1 MMDGR
6 SKPCNGTAL
15 YLKKTLTLESPA
27 DANRLNR
34 TDRKGSN
41 RHMKIKLLLS
51 LLAAASLAFSSAAFA
66 AGAKT
71 YQITGT
77 VVEMT
82 GSKITVQ
89 KGTEKW
95 EIDLDPT
102 TKATGDVKVGAT
114 VTITYVMS
122 AMKVEGSLGAA
133 GETTPAAPSSAPT
146 P

>member
-1 MMDGR
+1 M
-6 SKPCNGTAL
+6 
-15 YLKKTLTLESPA
+15 
-27 DANRLNR
+27 
-34 TDRKGSN
+34 
-41 RHMKIKLLLS
+41 
-51 LLAAASLAFSSAAFA
+51 LAAASFALSGATFA

-71 YQITGT
+71 YQVTGM

-89 KGTEKW
+89 KGTEKL

-102 TKATGDVKVGAT
+102 IKTTGDVKVGAI

-122 AMKVEGSLGAA
+122 ATKVEGSAA
-133 GETTPAAPSSAPT
+133 AAAETTLAAPSPAPT

>member
-1 MMDGR
+1 M
-6 SKPCNGTAL
+6 NA
-15 YLKKTLTLESPA
+15 
-27 DANRLNR
+27 
-34 TDRKGSN
+34 
-41 RHMKIKLLLS
+41 KIIC
-51 LLAAASLAFSSAAFA
+51 LLAAVSLAFSGVAFA

-77 VVEMT
+77 VAEMT

-102 TKATGDVKVGAT
+102 IKTTGDVKVGAT
-114 VTITYVMS
+114 VTVTYVMS
-122 AMKVEGSLGAA
+122 ATKVEGSSAAAA
-133 GETTPAAPSSAPT
+133 GTTPAAPSPAPT

>member
-1 MMDGR
+1 MN
-6 SKPCNGTAL
+6 SKIISMVTAV
-15 YLKKTLTLESPA
+15 
-27 DANRLNR
+27 
-34 TDRKGSN
+34 
-41 RHMKIKLLLS
+41 
-51 LLAAASLAFSSAAFA
+51 SLALSGAVVA

-82 GSKITVQ
+82 GSKIAVQ

-102 TKATGDVKVGAT
+102 MKATGDVKVGAT
-114 VTITYVMS
+114 VTVTYVMS
-122 AMKVEGSLGAA
+122 ATKVEGSSAA
-133 GETTPAAPSSAPT
+133 AAETTPAAPSPAPT

>member
-1 MMDGR
+1 M
-6 SKPCNGTAL
+6 NA
-15 YLKKTLTLESPA
+15 
-27 DANRLNR
+27 
-34 TDRKGSN
+34 
-41 RHMKIKLLLS
+41 KIIC
-51 LLAAASLAFSSAAFA
+51 LLAAVNLAFSGVAFA

-77 VVEMT
+77 VAEMT

-102 TKATGDVKVGAT
+102 IKTTGDVKVGAT
-114 VTITYVMS
+114 VTVTYVMS
-122 AMKVEGSLGAA
+122 ATKVEGSSTAA
-133 GETTPAAPSSAPT
+133 AEATPAAPSPAPT

>member
-1 MMDGR
+1 MN
-6 SKPCNGTAL
+6 SKIISMVTVV
-15 YLKKTLTLESPA
+15 
-27 DANRLNR
+27 
-34 TDRKGSN
+34 
-41 RHMKIKLLLS
+41 
-51 LLAAASLAFSSAAFA
+51 SLALNGAALA

-102 TKATGDVKVGAT
+102 MKATGDVKVGAT
-114 VTITYVMS
+114 VTVTYVMS
-122 AMKVEGSLGAA
+122 ATKVEGSSAA
-133 GETTPAAPSSAPT
+133 AAETTPAAPSPAPT

>member
-1 MMDGR
+1 M
-6 SKPCNGTAL
+6 KTNTAF
-15 YLKKTLTLESPA
+15 
-27 DANRLNR
+27 
-34 TDRKGSN
+34 
-41 RHMKIKLLLS
+41 S
-51 LLAAASLAFSSAAFA
+51 LLAAASLALSGATFA

-71 YQITGT
+71 YQVTGT
-77 VVEMT
+77 VIEMT

-102 TKATGDVKVGAT
+102 IKAKGDVKVGAI

-122 AMKVEGSLGAA
+122 ATKVEGGPAA
-133 GETTPAAPSSAPT
+133 ETTPAAPSPAPT

>member
-1 MMDGR
+1 MV
-6 SKPCNGTAL
+6 TVV
-15 YLKKTLTLESPA
+15 
-27 DANRLNR
+27 
-34 TDRKGSN
+34 
-41 RHMKIKLLLS
+41 
-51 LLAAASLAFSSAAFA
+51 SLALNGAALA

-102 TKATGDVKVGAT
+102 MKATGDVKVGAT
-114 VTITYVMS
+114 VTVTYVMS
-122 AMKVEGSLGAA
+122 ATKVEGSSAA
-133 GETTPAAPSSAPT
+133 AAETTPAAPSPAPT

>member
-1 MMDGR
+1 M
-6 SKPCNGTAL
+6 KTNTAF
-15 YLKKTLTLESPA
+15 
-27 DANRLNR
+27 
-34 TDRKGSN
+34 
-41 RHMKIKLLLS
+41 S
-51 LLAAASLAFSSAAFA
+51 LLAAASLALSGATFA

-71 YQITGT
+71 YQVTGT
-77 VVEMT
+77 VLEMT

-102 TKATGDVKVGAT
+102 MKATGDVKVGAT

-122 AMKVEGSLGAA
+122 ATKMEGSAA
-133 GETTPAAPSSAPT
+133 AAETTPAAPSSAPT